1 MTELEHRSKISALD
15 ALFRPRNVAVIGAS
29 RHRGSIAGE
38 VFHNLLT
45 RGFPGP
51 VYPVNPAAR
60 SVQSVHAYAS
70 LEAIP
75 DDVDL
80 AVVVVPQRAVVDTV
94 EACAR
99 KGIRG
104 VVVITAGFAEVGKE
118 GKKQQDQLVRIVR
131 SHGMRMVGPN
141 CLGILNTELAVQLN
155 ATFAPTWPPEG
166 SVAIASQSGAVGL
179 ALLDYA
185 RDLGVGISMF
195 ASTGNKAELS
205 GNDLLEY
212 WEADASTRV
221 ILLYLESFGNPVRF
235 MQIARRVSRAKPIV
249 VVKSGRTEAGA
260 RAASSH
266 TGALAGMDVAVDALL
281 GQAGVIRTE
290 TMEELFDLTALLANQ
305 PVPTGG
311 RVAILTNG
319 GGPGIMASDA
329 CESRGL
335 ELPELSART
344 IDSLRVFLPTAASVG
359 NPVDMLASASAADY
373 ERALRL
379 LLADERLD
387 SVLVMFVPPIVTE
400 AMDVAEAIRRA
411 TRGATKPVLC
421 CLVGTYGVPTALKAL
436 REAKVPAYSF
446 PEGAVLALARAVRYG
461 RWLRRP
467 EGAVPDLDGIS
478 RERARAVLDR
488 VEDGW
493 LPPNDAREVL
503 GAYGIRVPRS
513 EIVQSAS
520 DAARAAGT
528 IGYPVALKLVSSV
541 IQHKTEVGGV
551 RLGLTSSEEVRDA
564 FEAIERSLEEH
575 GLTHEMEGAV
585 VQEMVT
591 AGVETYVGV
600 THAPGFGALLG
611 FGIGGVNVELWR
623 DVAFRVHPLT
633 DIDAGEMLE
642 QIRGRPLLDG
652 FRGAPPADRQALV
665 DAILRVDRMVAEN
678 PEIREMDIN
687 PLTALPPGQGVI
699 AIDVRIR
706 VERPALRGADPPH
719 IPADCSS

>member
-1 MTELEHRSKISALD
+1 MTELERRSKIRALD

-38 VFHNLLT
+38 VFHNLLG

-60 SVQSVHAYAS
+60 SVQSVRAYAS
-70 LEAIP
+70 IDEVP
-75 DDVDL
+75 DGVDL
-80 AVVVVPQRAVVDTV
+80 AVVAVPQRAVVATV
-94 EACAR
+94 DACAR
-99 KGIRG
+99 KGVRG
-104 VVVITAGFAEVGKE
+104 VVVITAGFAEVGPE
-118 GKKQQDQLVRIVR
+118 GKQQQDELVRIVR

-185 RDLGVGISMF
+185 RDLGIGVHMF
-195 ASTGNKAELS
+195 ASTGNKAEVS

-212 WEADASTRV
+212 WEGDESTRV
-221 ILLYLESFGNPVRF
+221 ILLYSESFGNPVRF
-235 MQIARRVSRAKPIV
+235 MEIARRVSRTKPIV
-249 VVKSGRTEAGA
+249 VVKSGRTAAGA

-305 PVPTGG
+305 PVPSGG

-335 ELPELSART
+335 ELPELSTRT
-344 IDSLRVFLPTAASVG
+344 VDSLRVFLPAAASVG

-379 LLADERLD
+379 LLADDRLD
-387 SVLVMFVPPIVTE
+387 AVLVMFVPPIVTE

-411 TRGATKPVLC
+411 TRGATKPVLS
-421 CLVGTYGVPTALKAL
+421 CLVGTHGVPTALKAL
-436 REAKVPAYSF
+436 REAKVPAYAF

-467 EGAVPDLDGIS
+467 EGGVPDLAGIS

-488 VEDGW
+488 AGDGW
-493 LPPNDAREVL
+493 LAPSDAQEVV
-503 GAYGIRVPRS
+503 GAYGLRVPRS
-513 EIVQSAS
+513 ETVQSAS
-520 DAARAAGT
+520 DAARAARA
-528 IGYPVALKLVSSV
+528 IGFPVALKLVSSS
-541 IQHKTEVGGV
+541 ILHKIEVGGV
-551 RLGLTSSEEVRDA
+551 RLDLASSDEVRDA
-564 FEAIERSLEEH
+564 FEAMERALAEH
-575 GLTHEMEGAV
+575 GLAHAMEGAV

-591 AGVETYVGV
+591 GGIETYVGV
-600 THAPGFGALLG
+600 THAPGFGALVG

-633 DIDAGEMLE
+633 DVDASEMLE

-652 FRGAPPADRQALV
+652 FRGAPPADKEALV

-687 PLTALPPGQGVI
+687 PLTALRPGQGVV

-706 VERPALRGADPPH
+706 VERLRSPPR
-719 IPADCSS
+719 STSRS

>member
-1 MTELEHRSKISALD
+1 MTELESRSTIASLD
-15 ALFRPRNVAVIGAS
+15 PLFRPRTVAVIGAS

-38 VFHNLLT
+38 LFHNLVT

-51 VYPVNPAAR
+51 VYPVNPATRA
-60 SVQSVHAYAS
+60 VQSVHAYAS
-70 LEAIP
+70 LDEVP
-75 DDVDL
+75 DEIDL
-80 AVVVVPQRAVVDTV
+80 AVIVVPQRAVLDAVN
-94 EACAR
+94 ACAR
-99 KGIRG
+99 KGVRG
-104 VVVITAGFAEVGKE
+104 LVVITAGFAELGSE
-118 GKKQQDQLVRIVR
+118 GKRQQDELVYTVR
-131 SHGMRMVGPN
+131 SHGMRMLGPN

-166 SVAIASQSGAVGL
+166 PVAIASQSGAVGL

-185 RDLGVGISMF
+185 RDLGVGIRMF
-195 ASTGNKAELS
+195 ASTGNKADVS

-212 WEADASTRV
+212 WETDASTRV
-221 ILLYLESFGNPVRF
+221 ILLYLESLGNPVRF
-235 MQIARRVSRAKPIV
+235 MQIARRVSRTKPIV
-249 VVKSGRTEAGA
+249 VVKSGRTAAGA

-305 PVPTGG
+305 PVPSGG

-329 CESRGL
+329 CESHGL

-344 IDSLRVFLPTAASVG
+344 TESLRATLPAAASVG

-400 AMDVAEAIRRA
+400 AMDVAAAIRRA
-411 TRGATKPVLC
+411 IGGSTKPVLC
-421 CLVGTYGVPTALKAL
+421 CLVGTHGIPLALNAL
-436 REAKVPAYSF
+436 REAKVPAYPF
-446 PEGAVLALARAVRYG
+446 PEGAVLALSRAVRYG

-467 EGAVPDLDGIS
+467 EGGVPDLIGVS

-488 VEDGW
+488 TESGW
-493 LPPNDAREVL
+493 LAPGDAQEVL
-503 GAYGIRVPRS
+503 GAYGLRVPRS
-513 EIVQSAS
+513 QIVHSAS
-520 DAARAAGT
+520 EAALAAET
-528 IGYPVALKLVSSV
+528 IGFPVALKLVSAD
-541 IQHKTEVGGV
+541 ILHKTEVGGV
-551 RLGLTSSEEVRDA
+551 RLNLSSSEEVRGA
-564 FEAIERSLEEH
+564 FEAIERALAEH
-575 GLTHEMEGAV
+575 GLTSRMEGAL

-591 AGVETYVGV
+591 SGIETYVGV

-633 DIDAGEMLE
+633 DVDASEMLE
-642 QIRGRPLLDG
+642 QIRGHPLLDG
-652 FRGAPPADRQALV
+652 FRGAPPADKKALV
-665 DAILRVDRMVAEN
+665 EAILRVDRMVAEN

-687 PLTALPPGQGVI
+687 PLKALPPGQGVV
-699 AIDVRIR
+699 AIDVRMR
-706 VERPALRGADPPH
+706 VEKPV
-719 IPADCSS
+719 S